1 MTISP
6 DLLAVSPKW
15 IEQQRR
21 DGWPNMHPEDFCH
34 LCGLRNPT
42 WFVSRKD
49 WLIATTKWAAETGR
63 EGICCPTCFQGMY
76 EAATGHKTIL
86 KFRVQILK

>member
-1 MTISP
+1 MIDQNTLQVDPRVI
-6 DLLAVSPKW
+6 A
-15 IEQQRR
+15 QQREL
-21 DGWPNMHPEDFCH
+21 GWPDMHPEDFCH

-49 WLIATTKWAAETGR
+49 WLIATTRWAAETGR
-63 EGICCPTCFQGMY
+63 EGVCCPTCFQIMY
-76 EAATGHKTIL
+76 DAATGHTTIL